1 MMMMKMMLF
10 VSKLLWT
17 VVWIIIYVSLTS
29 LLNQTGICRA
39 IFSSFGQAV
48 CIQRTLAQEPEAS
61 TKTVHMS
68 TVRYESKPIPSEQR
82 DYLTSVL
89 VPYRL
94 CFKRSHLQHSGCLCC
109 L

>member
-1 MMMMKMMLF
+1 MMMMF

-29 LLNQTGICRA
+29 LLNQAGICRA

-48 CIQRTLAQEPEAS
+48 CIQRTLAQESEAS
-61 TKTVHMS
+61 TKTVQMS
-68 TVRYESKPIPSEQR
+68 AVRHESKPVPSEQHG
-82 DYLTSVL
+82 YLTSVL

-94 CFKRSHLQHSGCLCC
+94 SFKGSHL
-109 L
+109 